1 MKRYIKPELFYER
14 YEVSQHLADCAWEF
28 QLATD
33 PSSCKATPDPSSC
46 KATPDPAKLPGLPAI
61 FLDAGVGCE
70 LTDVTEYENYCY
82 QTSAAGIKL
91 HMS

>member
-28 QLATD
+28 RLAT
-33 PSSCKATPDPSSC
+33 DPSSC

-82 QTSAAGIKL
+82 QNSAAGIKL
-91 HMS
+91 HIS